1 MGFIPITYSFY
12 SILAMTIL
20 MPYFSQNI
28 FKISPNFLYWISV
41 RRICRLAIFAFAS
54 SDVASIKCYG

>member
-28 FKISPNFLYWISV
+28 LK
-41 RRICRLAIFAFAS
+41 LAQTF
-54 SDVASIKCYG
+54 SIGFQLEEYAG